1 MADIVDR
8 DAEAA
13 GIDEWE
19 SRRCRLRWGAQTKAR
34 NEGRKYGKG
43 RKAKMQYRG

>member
-13 GIDEWE
+13 GREGWE
-19 SRRCRLRWGAQTKAR
+19 CRRCSLGWGAQTKAR

-43 RKAKMQYRG
+43 RKAKMRYRG